1 MLQNASI
8 KTKLGAIL
16 LLPLL
21 SLGVLAGMRVGDN
34 LTRGRQADRMHDITT
49 FALSLS
55 GLAHELQR
63 ERDLS
68 AGYVGSGKTSGYG
81 RMIAQ
86 RVAVNQAL
94 KGFRGKLRRTD
105 LGPYSQ
111 GLQARF
117 RAAEASLARLD
128 RQRDRIGTD
137 QPITVAEVL
146 GYYDD
151 VITQLIDVNTQIP
164 ADANDSAL
172 AGTISTFVALSR
184 AIEYTSRERG
194 FLNAVLAGGRLP
206 PGATRQLASII
217 GAEDTWLAQFRS
229 LATPEQARQFEEAAA
244 DPDMRRA
251 AALRRRIL
259 PDARPPD
266 VSVDHKQWF
275 LVMSAKIDL
284 ERAVAV
290 RLASDVASVSQASKA
305 AADRAALTSTVV
317 IAVVLALTIGLS
329 VLMARSMVRQLGLLR
344 RAANDVAERQLPG
357 VVDRLQTERDAP
369 PDVAAEP
376 APIGI
381 TSSDEIG
388 QVARAF
394 ESVHQVA
401 VRIATEQAL
410 LRRDVA
416 DMFLNLAR
424 RSQSLVDRQLE
435 LIDDL
440 EQGEPDPKALD
451 DLFRLDHLATRM
463 RRNAENLI
471 VLSGA
476 EPPRRWVE
484 PIPLGDVVRGAS
496 AEVEGYPRVVVQRI
510 EGVGVSGQAA
520 SDVIHLLAELLEN
533 ATLFSPPET
542 MVTVSAY
549 PAAAGQVLEI
559 EDRGIGIQP
568 DELEQINRR
577 LEERPEVDASLSRRM
592 GLFVVGRLAARYGI
606 RVRLRR
612 SFYGGVTAMVLLPS
626 EILVA
631 MGSGELPAAGAE
643 PAPAASRLVAQL
655 AGAADLASSRPLG
668 ERPGTGSAAWAG
680 RARRRTER

>member
-8 KTKLGAIL
+8 KTKMAAIL

-21 SLGVLAGMRVGDN
+21 SLGVLAGMRAGDT
-34 LTRGRQADRMHDITT
+34 LARGRQADRVHGITT
-49 FALSLS
+49 FAVSLS
-55 GLAHELQR
+55 GLVHELQR

-94 KGFRGKLRRTD
+94 KGFRGKLRRLD
-105 LGPYSQ
+105 LRPYNQ
-111 GLQARF
+111 RLQARF
-117 RAAEASLARLD
+117 SAAEASLARLD
-128 RQRDRIGTD
+128 SQRDQIGTSE
-137 QPITVAEVL
+137 PITADRVL
-146 GYYDD
+146 SYYDD
-151 VITQLIDVNTQIP
+151 VISELIDVNTQIP
-164 ADANDSAL
+164 AESNDSAL

-194 FLNAVLAGGRLP
+194 FLNAVIAGNRFP
-206 PGATRQLASII
+206 PGGTSQLASII
-217 GAEDTWLAQFRS
+217 GAEDTWLAQFRD
-229 LATPEQARQFEEAAA
+229 LATPAQAQQFERAAA

-259 PDARPPD
+259 PEGRPPD
-266 VSVDHKQWF
+266 ARADPKQWF

-284 ERAVAV
+284 EHAVAV
-290 RLASDVASVSQASKA
+290 RLASDVADVSQASKL
-305 AADRAALTSTVV
+305 AADRAAVTSVTV

-329 VLMARSMVRQLGLLR
+329 VLMARSMVQPLGVLR

-357 VVDRLQTERDAP
+357 VVDRLQRERGQLEGAS
-369 PDVAAEP
+369 ET

-381 TSSDEIG
+381 GSSDEIG

-394 ESVHQVA
+394 DSVHQVA
-401 VRIATEQAL
+401 VQIATEQAL

-440 EQGEPDPKALD
+440 EQGEPDPRALR
-451 DLFRLDHLATRM
+451 DLFHLDHLATRM

-476 EPPRRWVE
+476 EPPRRWAE

-496 AEVEGYPRVVVQRI
+496 AEVEGYARVEAQRV

-533 ATLFSPPET
+533 AVSFSPPET
-542 MVTVSAY
+542 RVTVSSQ
-549 PAAAGQVLEI
+549 PAAAGHVLEI

-568 DELEQINRR
+568 EELEELNRR
-577 LEERPEVDASLSRRM
+577 LAEHPEVDASLSRRM

-606 RVRLRR
+606 KVRLRD

-626 EILVA
+626 TILV
-631 MGSGELPAAGAE
+631 GVDTGPGELVAALAE
-643 PAPAASRLVAQL
+643 PATVASRPPAPVGEHPADRVRSGDG
-655 AGAADLASSRPLG
+655 AGPT
-668 ERPGTGSAAWAG
+668 P
-680 RARRRTER
+680 

>member
-8 KTKLGAIL
+8 KTKVGAIL

-21 SLGVLAGMRVGDN
+21 CLGVLAGLRVADN

-55 GLAHELQR
+55 GLVHELQR

-105 LGPYSQ
+105 LTPYSQ

-137 QPITVAEVL
+137 QPITVAQTL

-194 FLNAVLAGGRLP
+194 FLNAVLAAGRFP

-217 GAEDTWLAQFRS
+217 GAEDTWVAQFRG
-229 LATPEQARQFEEAAA
+229 LATPEQARQFERAAA

-251 AALRRRIL
+251 AALRQRIL
-259 PDARPPD
+259 PDNRPPD
-266 VSVDHKQWF
+266 AGVDHKRWF

-305 AADRAALTSTVV
+305 AADRAAVTSTLV

-329 VLMARSMVRQLGLLR
+329 VLMARAMVRQLGLLR
-344 RAANDVAERQLPG
+344 RAANDVAEVQLPG
-357 VVDRLQTERDAP
+357 VVERLQTERDAKP
-369 PDVAAEP
+369 EETAAEP
-376 APIGI
+376 EPIGI

-401 VRIATEQAL
+401 VQIATEQAL

-440 EQGEPDPKALD
+440 EQGEPDPKSLD

-484 PIPLGDVVRGAS
+484 PIPLGDVVRGAA
-496 AEVEGYPRVVVQRI
+496 AEVEGYPRVMVQPI
-510 EGVGVSGQAA
+510 VGIGVSGQAA

-533 ATLFSPPET
+533 ATSFSPPET
-542 MVTVSAY
+542 MVTVSTH
-549 PAAAGQVLEI
+549 PAAAGHVLEI

-568 DELEQINRR
+568 EELEQINRR
-577 LEERPEVDASLSRRM
+577 LEEHPGVNASLSRRM

-606 RVRLRR
+606 RVRLRG
-612 SFYGGVTAMVLLPS
+612 SFYGGITAMVLLPT

-631 MGSGELPAAGAE
+631 VDTRGGELEASRIE
-643 PAPAASRLVAQL
+643 PAEVASGLVRTVGG
-655 AGAADLASSRPLG
+655 AGPT
-668 ERPGTGSAAWAG
+668 P
-680 RARRRTER
+680 

>member
-8 KTKLGAIL
+8 KTKLAAIL
-16 LLPLL
+16 ILPLL

-34 LTRGRQADRMHDITT
+34 LTRGRQADRMHEITT

-55 GLAHELQR
+55 GLVHELQR

-105 LGPYSQ
+105 LTPYSQ

-117 RAAEASLARLD
+117 RAAEASLAQLD
-128 RQRDRIGTD
+128 AQRDGIGETS
-137 QPITVAEVL
+137 QPVTVAGVL
-146 GYYDD
+146 RYYNG
-151 VITQLIDVNTQIP
+151 VITELIDVNTQIP
-164 ADANDSAL
+164 ADSNDSAL

-184 AIEYTSRERG
+184 AVEYTSRERG
-194 FLNAVLAGGRLP
+194 FLNAVLAGERFP
-206 PGATRQLASII
+206 PGATRELASII
-217 GAEDTWLAQFRS
+217 GAEDTWLAQFRG
-229 LATPEQARQFEEAAA
+229 LATPQQARLLDQAED
-244 DPDMRRA
+244 DPDMARA

-259 PDARPPD
+259 PDARPPNPR
-266 VSVDHKQWF
+266 VDHKQWF

-290 RLASDVASVSQASKA
+290 RLASDVADVSQAGKV
-305 AADRAALTSTVV
+305 AADRAAVTSTTI
-317 IAVVLALTIGLS
+317 IAVVLALTIALS
-329 VLMARSMVRQLGLLR
+329 VLMARSMVRPLGVLR
-344 RAANDVAERQLPG
+344 QAANDVAERQLPG
-357 VVDRLQTERDAP
+357 VVDRLRRERDAE
-369 PDVAAEP
+369 PDPASET

-381 TSSDEIG
+381 TSTDEIG

-394 ESVHQVA
+394 DSVHQVA
-401 VRIATEQAL
+401 VKIATDQAM

-440 EQGEPDPKALD
+440 EQSEPDPKALD
-451 DLFRLDHLATRM
+451 DLFHLDHLATRM

-496 AEVEGYPRVVVQRI
+496 AEVEGYTRVVVQRI
-510 EGVGVSGQAA
+510 QGLGISGQAA

-533 ATLFSPPET
+533 AAAFSPPET
-542 MVTVSAY
+542 IVTVSAH
-549 PAAAGQVLEI
+549 PAAAGHVLEI

-568 DELEQINRR
+568 GDLEEINRR
-577 LEERPEVDASLSRRM
+577 LEQSPGVDASLSRRM

-606 RVRLRR
+606 KVRLRA

-626 EILVA
+626 EILVRLDP
-631 MGSGELPAAGAE
+631 GPGELPVPRAE
-643 PAPAASRLVAQL
+643 PAN
-655 AGAADLASSRPLG
+655 AG
-668 ERPGTGSAAWAG
+668 
-680 RARRRTER
+680 

>member
-8 KTKLGAIL
+8 KTKLAAIL
-16 LLPLL
+16 ILPLL

-34 LTRGRQADRMHDITT
+34 LTRGRQADRMQDITT

-55 GLAHELQR
+55 GLVHELQR

-68 AGYVGSGKTSGYG
+68 AGYVGSDKTSGYG

-105 LGPYSQ
+105 LTPYSQ

-117 RAAEASLARLD
+117 RAAEASLGRLD
-128 RQRDRIGTD
+128 DQRDQVGETG
-137 QPITVAEVL
+137 QPVTVASVL
-146 GYYDD
+146 GYYNG
-151 VITQLIDVNTQIP
+151 VITELIDVNTQIP
-164 ADANDSAL
+164 ADADDSAL

-194 FLNAVLAGGRLP
+194 FLNAVLAGERFP
-206 PGATRQLASII
+206 PGATRELASII
-217 GAEDTWLAQFRS
+217 GAEDTWLAQFRG
-229 LATPEQARQFEEAAA
+229 LATPEQARQLDQAED
-244 DPDMRRA
+244 DPDMARA

-259 PDARPPD
+259 PDARPPNPR
-266 VSVDHKQWF
+266 VDHKQWF

-290 RLASDVASVSQASKA
+290 RLASDVADVSQAGKL
-305 AADRAALTSTVV
+305 AADRAAVTSTTI

-329 VLMARSMVRQLGLLR
+329 VVMARSMVRPLGILR
-344 RAANDVAERQLPG
+344 QAANDVAERQLPG
-357 VVDRLQTERDAP
+357 VVDRLQRDRT
-369 PDVAAEP
+369 AEP
-376 APIGI
+376 DPETAPIGI
-381 TSSDEIG
+381 TSTDEIG

-394 ESVHQVA
+394 DSVHQVA
-401 VRIATEQAL
+401 VKIATEQAL

-440 EQGEPDPKALD
+440 EQGEPDPKALE
-451 DLFRLDHLATRM
+451 DLFHLDHLATRM

-496 AEVEGYPRVVVQRI
+496 AEVEGYTRVVVQRI
-510 EGVGVSGQAA
+510 QALGVSGQAA

-533 ATLFSPPET
+533 AAAFSPPET
-542 MVTVSAY
+542 IVTVSAH
-549 PAAAGQVLEI
+549 PAAAGHVLEI

-568 DELEQINRR
+568 GDLEEINRR
-577 LEERPEVDASLSRRM
+577 LEQSPGVDASLSRRM

-606 RVRLRR
+606 KVRLRS

-626 EILVA
+626 EILVRLDP
-631 MGSGELPAAGAE
+631 GPGELPVPRAE
-643 PAPAASRLVAQL
+643 PAN
-655 AGAADLASSRPLG
+655 AG
-668 ERPGTGSAAWAG
+668 
-680 RARRRTER
+680 

>member
-8 KTKLGAIL
+8 KTKLAAIL

-55 GLAHELQR
+55 GLVHELQR

-68 AGYVGSGKTSGYG
+68 AGYVGSHKTSGYG

-105 LGPYSQ
+105 LTPYSQ

-117 RAAEASLARLD
+117 RAAEASLGQLD
-128 RQRDRIGTD
+128 AQRDGIGETS
-137 QPITVAEVL
+137 QPVTVAGVL
-146 GYYDD
+146 RYYNG
-151 VITQLIDVNTQIP
+151 VITELIDVNTQIP
-164 ADANDSAL
+164 ADSNDSAL

-184 AIEYTSRERG
+184 AVEYTSRERG
-194 FLNAVLAGGRLP
+194 FLNAVLAGERFP
-206 PGATRQLASII
+206 PGATRELASII
-217 GAEDTWLAQFRS
+217 GAEDTWLAQFRG
-229 LATPEQARQFEEAAA
+229 LATPQQAHLLDQAED
-244 DPDMRRA
+244 DPDMGRA

-259 PDARPPD
+259 PDARPPNPR
-266 VSVDHKQWF
+266 VDHKQWF

-290 RLASDVASVSQASKA
+290 RLASDVADVSQAGKL
-305 AADRAALTSTVV
+305 AADRAAVTSTTI
-317 IAVVLALTIGLS
+317 IAVVLALTIVLS
-329 VLMARSMVRQLGLLR
+329 VLMARSMVRPLGVLR
-344 RAANDVAERQLPG
+344 QAANDVAERQLPG
-357 VVDRLQTERDAP
+357 VVDRLRRERDAE
-369 PDVAAEP
+369 PDPASET

-381 TSSDEIG
+381 TSADEIG

-394 ESVHQVA
+394 DSVHQVA
-401 VRIATEQAL
+401 VKIATDQAM

-440 EQGEPDPKALD
+440 EQSEPDPKALD
-451 DLFRLDHLATRM
+451 DLFHLDHLATRM

-496 AEVEGYPRVVVQRI
+496 AEVEGYTRVVVQRI
-510 EGVGVSGQAA
+510 QGLGISGQAA

-533 ATLFSPPET
+533 AAAFSPPET
-542 MVTVSAY
+542 IVTVSAH
-549 PAAAGQVLEI
+549 PAAAGHVLEI

-568 DELEQINRR
+568 GDLEEINRR
-577 LEERPEVDASLSRRM
+577 LEQSPGVDASLSRRM

-606 RVRLRR
+606 KVRLRA

-626 EILVA
+626 EILVRLDP
-631 MGSGELPAAGAE
+631 GPGELPVPRAE
-643 PAPAASRLVAQL
+643 PAN
-655 AGAADLASSRPLG
+655 AG
-668 ERPGTGSAAWAG
+668 
-680 RARRRTER
+680 

>member
-8 KTKLGAIL
+8 KTKMAAIL

-21 SLGVLAGMRVGDN
+21 SLGVLAGMRAGDT
-34 LTRGRQADRMHDITT
+34 LARGRQADRVHGITT
-49 FALSLS
+49 FAVSLS
-55 GLAHELQR
+55 GLVHELQR

-68 AGYVGSGKTSGYG
+68 AGYVGSDKTSGYG

-94 KGFRGKLRRTD
+94 KGFRGKLRRLD
-105 LGPYSQ
+105 LRPYNQ
-111 GLQARF
+111 RLQARF
-117 RAAEASLARLD
+117 SAAEASLARLD
-128 RQRDRIGTD
+128 SQRDQIGTSE
-137 QPITVAEVL
+137 PITADRVL
-146 GYYDD
+146 SYYDD
-151 VITQLIDVNTQIP
+151 VISELIDVNTQIP
-164 ADANDSAL
+164 VESNDSAL

-194 FLNAVLAGGRLP
+194 FLNAVLAGNRFP
-206 PGATRQLASII
+206 PGGTSQLASII
-217 GAEDTWLAQFRS
+217 GAEDTWLAQFRD
-229 LATPEQARQFEEAAA
+229 LATPAQAQQFERAAA

-259 PDARPPD
+259 PEGRPPD
-266 VSVDHKQWF
+266 ARADPKQWF

-284 ERAVAV
+284 EHAVAV
-290 RLASDVASVSQASKA
+290 RLASDVADVSQASKL
-305 AADRAALTSTVV
+305 AADRAAVTSVTV

-329 VLMARSMVRQLGLLR
+329 VLMARSMVQPLGVLR

-357 VVDRLQTERDAP
+357 VVDRLQRERGQLEGAS
-369 PDVAAEP
+369 ET

-381 TSSDEIG
+381 GSSDEIG

-394 ESVHQVA
+394 DSVHQVA
-401 VRIATEQAL
+401 VQIATEQAL

-440 EQGEPDPKALD
+440 EQGEPDPRALR
-451 DLFRLDHLATRM
+451 DLFHLDHLATRM

-476 EPPRRWVE
+476 EPPRRWAE

-496 AEVEGYPRVVVQRI
+496 AEVEGYARVVAQRV
-510 EGVGVSGQAA
+510 EGIGVSGQAA

-533 ATLFSPPET
+533 AVSFSPPET
-542 MVTVSAY
+542 TVTVSSQ
-549 PAAAGQVLEI
+549 PAAAGRVLEI

-568 DELEQINRR
+568 EELEELNRR
-577 LEERPEVDASLSRRM
+577 LAEHPEVDASLSRRM

-606 RVRLRR
+606 KVRLRD

-626 EILVA
+626 KILV
-631 MGSGELPAAGAE
+631 GVGTGPGELVAAFAE
-643 PAPAASRLVAQL
+643 PAAVGSGPPEPAGEPADRVRSADGAGPAS
-655 AGAADLASSRPLG
+655 
-668 ERPGTGSAAWAG
+668 
-680 RARRRTER
+680 